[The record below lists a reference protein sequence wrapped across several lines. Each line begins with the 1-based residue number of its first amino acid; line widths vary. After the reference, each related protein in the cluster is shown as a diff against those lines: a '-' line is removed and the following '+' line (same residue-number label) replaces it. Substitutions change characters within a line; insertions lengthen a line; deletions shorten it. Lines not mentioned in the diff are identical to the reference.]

1 MEDAIRARGT
11 DLKIGAD
18 FRARYKA
25 GEWDADIQAGGA
37 RGAKFEHL
45 PGWTLK
51 DWMGFVKRLRLR
63 IPAHERK
70 DPVTVQ
76 GRGGLTKS
84 VNDALI
90 HDARVRKIKR
100 LREKKIEEEKA
111 LRENLEIRAPEEVQT
126 EAAKNLEIMRIKLA
140 GKMSIDEFLERLVGH
155 ARGDHP
161 AMARS
166 AMATII
172 DIMGISTASKAN
184 SAAPAPAQV
193 QAIFALPEGAGGP
206 AIR

>member
-1 MEDAIRARGT
+1 MEQAIRDRGT
-11 DLKIGAD
+11 NLKIAAD

-45 PGWTLK
+45 PGWPLK
-51 DWMGFVKRLRLR
+51 EWVNFVKRLRLR

-70 DPVTVQ
+70 DPNKVK
-76 GRGGLTKS
+76 GFGGLTRS

-90 HDARVRKIKR
+90 HDARVRKIKK
-100 LREKKIEEEKA
+100 LRERKIEEERA
-111 LRENLEIRAPEEVQT
+111 LREELEIRPAEEVQT
-126 EAAKNLEIMRIKLA
+126 EAAKNLEIMRLKLA
-140 GKMSIDEFLERLVGH
+140 GKMSIDEFLERLVAH

-161 AMARS
+161 AMARA
-166 AMATII
+166 AMDTII

-184 SAAPAPAQV
+184 SQAPAPAQV